1 MKKSLLIML
10 ILVLTLSFTMTAC
23 SSGSQTNN
31 QQAQT
36 GETEKAQEVPQE
48 VTYVSMT
55 DAVGLSP
62 ILTNDSASSN
72 VIREIYETLFMRDPK
87 TGEIKPLLA
96 ESYENPDDNTWII
109 KLKQNIK
116 FQDGT
121 PFTSEAVK
129 YTFEKIMDPKTASPR
144 ASLLKSVS
152 SIETPDDYTVVIHTK
167 EPYGIML
174 TALAHDNLSIVN
186 PKADQNGDINKNPVG
201 AGTGPYKF
209 VEWVPGDHI
218 TLEKNPDYWQGA
230 PKLDKVTFKVVPE
243 MATAVSMLETGEA
256 DFLVGVPP
264 EQLDRLKNNPDIDV
278 IEMQGNPTRYLGF
291 NFEKKPFDNLKVRQ
305 AISYAINRD
314 AYIATL
320 NGLGYKSRGIIGPKL
335 FGYNEEIEQH
345 GYDYDPEKAKQLL
358 AEAGYPNGFKTTLT
372 VGNTDVYMK
381 MAPFIQAQLKEIG
394 IDVEL
399 NVMDWASFLSYCKA
413 GNQELCLNGWMNVTG
428 DGEELLYPQFH
439 SSNIG
444 ASNYSRYNKPDMDAM
459 IMKTRVTV
467 DQNQRYNYI
476 REANIA
482 LTDDVAWIPMF
493 NDVVTLAHRKNVKGI
508 TFESNGEFRLNDAY
522 KE

>member
-1 MKKSLLIML
+1 ML

-72 VIREIYETLFMRDPK
+72 IIREIYETLFMRDPK

-291 NFEKKPFDNLKVRQ
+291 NFEKNL
-305 AISYAINRD
+305 
-314 AYIATL
+314 L
-320 NGLGYKSRGIIGPKL
+320 
-335 FGYNEEIEQH
+335 
-345 GYDYDPEKAKQLL
+345 
-358 AEAGYPNGFKTTLT
+358 TTL
-372 VGNTDVYMK
+372 
-381 MAPFIQAQLKEIG
+381 
-394 IDVEL
+394 
-399 NVMDWASFLSYCKA
+399 
-413 GNQELCLNGWMNVTG
+413 
-428 DGEELLYPQFH
+428 
-439 SSNIG
+439 
-444 ASNYSRYNKPDMDAM
+444 R
-459 IMKTRVTV
+459 
-467 DQNQRYNYI
+467 
-476 REANIA
+476 
-482 LTDDVAWIPMF
+482 
-493 NDVVTLAHRKNVKGI
+493 
-508 TFESNGEFRLNDAY
+508 
-522 KE
+522 